1 MNKQETIAAG
11 KGTLEPL
18 VVRLSDSVTIIH
30 GDCRDVL
37 PVECGAIVTDP
48 PYGVTD
54 HAWDTVTP
62 AAAWMKAACCVA
74 TATEPFATA
83 LIGEAPLPFRFDCV
97 WVKNCCS
104 NAMNAKRMPL
114 RRHERVLVFGDY
126 EWKPQKRERTAEEM
140 KRLNRTQRETMRF
153 ATPDT
158 VLEFDSVNCRSGERT
173 EHPSQK
179 PVALMKYLVETFTA
193 GTVCDPFMGSGTTG
207 IACIQAGRKFIGIE
221 RDAKFFEIARKRMEA
236 ELMQGTFDFSGGA
249 SAPTHNPSVLLPP
262 LGGGKEQRVVGRPSD
277 LTKTKEIQ

>member
-1 MNKQETIAAG
+1 MNEAQRNECM
-11 KGTLEPL
+11 LDPL

-37 PVECGAIVTDP
+37 PVECDAVVTDP

-54 HAWDTVTP
+54 HKWDVVIP
-62 AAAWMKAACCVA
+62 AAEWMLGACCVA
-74 TATEPFATA
+74 TATEPFATS
-83 LIGEAPLPFRFDCV
+83 LICEAPLPFRFDCV

-104 NAMNAKRMPL
+104 NALNAKRMPL
-114 RRHERVLVFGDY
+114 RRHERVLIFGNY
-126 EWKPQKRERTAEEM
+126 AWNPKKRKRTAEEM
-140 KRLNRTQRETMRF
+140 KRLNKRQRETMRF

-173 EHPSQK
+173 KHPSQK

-207 IACIQAGRKFIGIE
+207 VACIHAGRKFVGIE
-221 RDAKFFEIARKRMEA
+221 RDVKFFEIARKRMEA
-236 ELMQGTFDFSGGA
+236 ELMQGTFDFGGGA
-249 SAPTHNPSVLLPP
+249 GAPTHNSDYA
-262 LGGGKEQRVVGRPSD
+262 KSGR
-277 LTKTKEIQ
+277 

>member
-1 MNKQETIAAG
+1 MN
-11 KGTLEPL
+11 PV
-18 VVRLSDSVTIIH
+18 VVRLSDSITVIR

-37 PVECGAIVTDP
+37 PVECDAVVTDP

-54 HAWDTVTP
+54 HEWDKVIP
-62 AAAWMKAACCVA
+62 AVEWMRAACCVA
-74 TATEPFATA
+74 TASEPFATA
-83 LIGEAPLPFRFDCV
+83 LIGQAPLPFRFDCV

-114 RRHERVLVFGDY
+114 RRHERVLIFGDY
-126 EWKPQKRERTAEEM
+126 AWNPKKRERTPDEM
-140 KRLNRTQRETMRF
+140 KRLNKRQRETMRF

-179 PVALMKYLVETFTA
+179 PVELMRYLVDTFTT

-207 IACIQAGRKFIGIE
+207 LACIRTGRKFIGIE
-221 RDAKFFEIARKRMEA
+221 KDARFFETARKRLEA
-236 ELMQGTFDFSGGA
+236 ELMQGTFDFCGGA
-249 SAPTHNPSVLLPP
+249 VAPTHNAAGDFPAVA
-262 LGGGKEQRVVGRPSD
+262 GKVHRLVRSSES
-277 LTKTKEIQ
+277 TKGECR